1 MLGFEEGHHFDLT
14 NKPAGKRSAAGLPT
28 ESTGGN
34 MGFDNYGIEVDGDCI
49 WLLDAGGQRL
59 CDLTEMQLLDFG
71 RRISVEGGLL
81 NFDLDAAE
89 WRERLIALGLE
100 PH

>member
-1 MLGFEEGHHFDLT
+1 MRFYKH
-14 NKPAGKRSAAGLPT
+14 
-28 ESTGGN
+28 
-34 MGFDNYGIEVDGDCI
+34 GIEVDGGCI

-59 CDLTEMQLLDFG
+59 CDLTENFG
-71 RRISVEGGLL
+71 GRISVEGGLL

-89 WRERLIALGLE
+89 WRERLMALGLE

>member
-1 MLGFEEGHHFDLT
+1 M
-14 NKPAGKRSAAGLPT
+14 R
-28 ESTGGN
+28 
-34 MGFDNYGIEVDGDCI
+34 FDNHGIEVDGDCI
-49 WLLDAGGQRL
+49 WLLDACGQRL

-71 RRISVEGGLL
+71 GRISVEGGLL

>member
-1 MLGFEEGHHFDLT
+1 MRFDIH
-14 NKPAGKRSAAGLPT
+14 
-28 ESTGGN
+28 
-34 MGFDNYGIEVDGDCI
+34 GIELDGDRV
-49 WLLDAGGQRL
+49 WLLDATGKRL
-59 CDLTEMQLLDFG
+59 CDMTGMQLLDFG

-89 WRERLIALGLE
+89 WRERLITLGFE

>member
-1 MLGFEEGHHFDLT
+1 
-14 NKPAGKRSAAGLPT
+14 
-28 ESTGGN
+28 
-34 MGFDNYGIEVDGDCI
+34 MGFDKHLIEVDGDCI
-49 WLLDAGGQRL
+49 WLLDVGGQRL

-89 WRERLIALGLE
+89 WRERLIGVASEFGN
-100 PH
+100 

>member
-1 MLGFEEGHHFDLT
+1 MDFVLYDVERDG
-14 NKPAGKRSAAGLPT
+14 AAL
-28 ESTGGN
+28 
-34 MGFDNYGIEVDGDCI
+34 
-49 WLLDAGGQRL
+49 WLVSSDGQRL

-100 PH
+100 LD

>member
-1 MLGFEEGHHFDLT
+1 MQFD
-14 NKPAGKRSAAGLPT
+14 KH
-28 ESTGGN
+28 
-34 MGFDNYGIEVDGDCI
+34 GIEVDGDRV

-59 CDLTEMQLLDFG
+59 CDLTAMQLLDLG

-81 NFDLDAAE
+81 NFDLEAGE

-100 PH
+100 PW

>member
-1 MLGFEEGHHFDLT
+1 MRFD
-14 NKPAGKRSAAGLPT
+14 KH
-28 ESTGGN
+28 
-34 MGFDNYGIEVDGDCI
+34 GIEVDGGCI

-81 NFDLDAAE
+81 NFDLEAQK
-89 WRERLIALGLE
+89 WRECLIALGLE
-100 PH
+100 LD

>member
-1 MLGFEEGHHFDLT
+1 
-14 NKPAGKRSAAGLPT
+14 
-28 ESTGGN
+28 
-34 MGFDNYGIEVDGDCI
+34 MGFDKHGIEVDGDGI
-49 WLLDAGGQRL
+49 WLLD
-59 CDLTEMQLLDFG
+59 
-71 RRISVEGGLL
+71 EGGLL

>member
-1 MLGFEEGHHFDLT
+1 
-14 NKPAGKRSAAGLPT
+14 
-28 ESTGGN
+28 
-34 MGFDNYGIEVDGDCI
+34 MGFDKHGIEVDGDCI
-49 WLLDAGGQRL
+49 WLLDAG
-59 CDLTEMQLLDFG
+59 G

-100 PH
+100 LD

>member
-1 MLGFEEGHHFDLT
+1 MPADCFAARGERAAWCRRGVAEGSYALACFIFRFLRR
-14 NKPAGKRSAAGLPT
+14 PP
-28 ESTGGN
+28 
-34 MGFDNYGIEVDGDCI
+34 C
-49 WLLDAGGQRL
+49 GQRL

-71 RRISVEGGLL
+71 GRISVEGGLL

-89 WRERLIALGLE
+89 WRERLITLGLE

>member
-1 MLGFEEGHHFDLT
+1 MQFD
-14 NKPAGKRSAAGLPT
+14 KH
-28 ESTGGN
+28 
-34 MGFDNYGIEVDGDCI
+34 GIEVEGDGI
-49 WLLDAGGQRL
+49 WLLDAEGQRL

-71 RRISVEGGLL
+71 GWISVEGGLL
-81 NFDLDAAE
+81 NFHLDAGE